1 MFILLFNLI
10 LAKILKGVSSLS
22 MSASTVSS
30 ESEEESGDRG
40 NEQKTLIGEH
50 FAPIEVEVEESNA
63 TFPISHCIF
72 LL

>member
-40 NEQKTLIGEH
+40 NEQKTLIGER
-50 FAPIEVEVEESNA
+50 FAPIEVEESNA
-63 TFPISHCIF
+63 TFPIIHCIF

>member
-50 FAPIEVEVEESNA
+50 FAPIGVGKSNA

>member
-30 ESEEESGDRG
+30 ESEEKSGDRG
-40 NEQKTLIGEH
+40 NEQQKTLIGEH
-50 FAPIEVEVEESNA
+50 FAPIEVGKSNA

>member
-10 LAKILKGVSSLS
+10 LAKILKGISSLS
-22 MSASTVSS
+22 MSAYTMSS
-30 ESEEESGDRG
+30 ESEKESDERG

-50 FAPIEVEVEESNA
+50 FAPIEVEESNA